1 MMIPLPARAA
11 FRFATRWSLA
21 KYTVFLFLC
30 IVAMALV
37 LEYRTPDNI
46 LVPMLPWI
54 GIAISTLSVTLM
66 LQHVLV
72 HIPDDHL
79 LRRVIRWIDWAALCF
94 IVVFLGYGGYLYANA
109 TMMQSE
115 TERHQSMVLMISEG
129 SLPVGDTIPITWV
142 RLRSWRDPGK
152 TETLL
157 ISAQERRGLWGG
169 EAVVVSEREGLFDQ
183 PWVLQIDRDEEYYA
197 KQVLAFTP
205 TAARAWRSLIDIDM
219 GRGEWDKVVSAARAY
234 LNIYPN
240 DYGFAHNIGSL
251 MPAGRYV
258 NEKIFLLEYALKL
271 QPNYDD
277 DQLLGVAYLYSG
289 NAEKAVQILKASIPL
304 RPKDWEAYYHVGL
317 IDLEQLKRYDE
328 AASMFEQVLGNIPH
342 FPMIERYLAQ
352 AQAKM
357 AASGQQGHLGGRAP
371 SGSSSM

>member
-1 MMIPLPARAA
+1 MIPLPVRAA
-11 FRFATRWSLA
+11 FKDAMGRYFV
-21 KYTVFLFLC
+21 KYALFLCLC
-30 IVAMALV
+30 IVAMKLQHN
-37 LEYRTPDNI
+37 YRTPNNI
-46 LVPMLPWI
+46 IVPMLPWI
-54 GIAISTLSVTLM
+54 GIAISTLSVALM

-72 HIPDDHL
+72 HIPDNHL
-79 LRRVIRWIDWAALCF
+79 LRRVVRWVDWAALCF
-94 IVVFLGYGGYLYANA
+94 IIVFLGYGGYLYANA

-129 SLPVGDTIPITWV
+129 SLPVGETLPITWV

-169 EAVVVSEREGLFDQ
+169 EAIVVSVREGLFDQ

-197 KQVLAFTP
+197 KQVLESTP
-205 TAARAWRSLIDIDM
+205 TAARAWRSLIDIYM
-219 GRGEWDKVVSAARAY
+219 GQGEWDKVASAARAY

-240 DYGFAHNIGSL
+240 DYGFAHNIGTL

-289 NAEKAVQILKASIPL
+289 HAEKAVEILKASIPL
-304 RPKDWEAYYHVGL
+304 RPKDWEAYYHIGL

-352 AQAKM
+352 ARAKM
-357 AASGQQGHLGGRAP
+357 TGSDQPHQSGPRARAVSAS
-371 SGSSSM
+371 M